1 LLKTTTVPFL
11 ALCFAGFLAIETAAA
26 TTTDIAEPFS
36 AVFADGEPMR
46 VAQAAPTKV
55 APAATAPAAPVPA
68 APVAQAPTASKPAA
82 PVAQAAPVVP
92 TPTAAPAPVDS
103 AKPNAPVAVVDSAK
117 NLIGISDSA
126 RAADSAKAAQAA
138 AGAATTTTA
147 IAVDSA
153 SDADSAQAKSKGK
166 KRKRVVRETTVN
178 TIDDLKGRYRSP
190 KRALFMS
197 MIVPGLGQAYVGQHW
212 SNYAR
217 GAFYFLTDVALAYG
231 WHYYVVERQDAQI
244 AKYKN
249 FADKNWSQYKYEDS
263 TSKHFDPT
271 TKDALHPHRQ
281 TYCESVQEKGTP
293 TGNGL
298 FQACRDANSVDY
310 PGFKAVHDDRGLD
323 VDTIA
328 ARRAAFPNTHAFYEM
343 IGKEPEF
350 ITGWMDA
357 KGILIKD
364 SSFYATDEFGNAL
377 KDAAGRFVL
386 ATTPDQQEYIG
397 MRAKAND
404 YARMQ
409 AYFLG
414 GMVVNHIVS
423 AIDAALAA
431 HYHNKSLYQTETN
444 WYDRIRLD
452 SHLAWSGYAPAPTV
466 TASFT
471 F

>member
-11 ALCFAGFLAIETAAA
+11 ALCFAGIFALETAATT
-26 TTTDIAEPFS
+26 TTTDIAEPVS
-36 AVFADGEPMR
+36 APLADGGAMR

-55 APAATAPAAPVPA
+55 APAATSPAAPVPA
-68 APVAQAPTASKPAA
+68 AQA
-82 PVAQAAPVVP
+82 PVAQA
-92 TPTAAPAPVDS
+92 TPAAPAPVVAPKDT
-103 AKPNAPVAVVDSAK
+103 AKAASPVAVADSAK
-117 NLIGISDSA
+117 NLTGITDSA

-138 AGAATTTTA
+138 AGAAPAATA

-244 AKYKN
+244 AKYKR
-249 FADKNWSQYKYEDS
+249 FADENWSQYNYEDS

-310 PGFKAVHDDRGLD
+310 PGFKAVHDDRNLD

-328 ARRAAFPNTHAFYEM
+328 ARRAAFPNSHAFYEM

-357 KGILIKD
+357 DSILIKD
-364 SSFYATDEFGNAL
+364 SSFYAMGPDGNPL
-377 KDAAGRFVL
+377 KDAAERFIL

-414 GMVVNHIVS
+414 GIVVNHIVS

-452 SHLAWSGYAPAPTV
+452 SHLAWSGFAPAPTV